1 MSLVKENSATD
12 DNKSAANPLSRSVTN
27 IAILAGP
34 NKGQYFEMPTT
45 GVVTLGRGSDTSVQ
59 ILDKGISRCHANL
72 FFKEG
77 KVHIEDLHSTNGT
90 YINKKK
96 HTDQVELKHGDKIFI
111 GSSTLLM
118 VVEKE
123 GFNTDL
129 TENDAQ
135 ELTRDPLTN
144 LLDNQSCLKC
154 LKQTY
159 RDSKHTDTPFCM
171 LMIKIDDFDQVK
183 DSFGTMGGDQI
194 FIQIAEILT
203 QLSRPQDYVCHF
215 SKEVFLIICPDS
227 DTFTGIEFAEKIR
240 ATIEDSAFLYKT
252 YQIRVTASIGISN
265 YPENGMQSET
275 QIVEFAHN
283 AMHHAEKSGKNS
295 ASMA

>member
-1 MSLVKENSATD
+1 MTLVTEKPETEEK
-12 DNKSAANPLSRSVTN
+12 KSKANPLSRSSTT
-27 IAILAGP
+27 IAVMTGP

-45 GVVTLGRGSDTSVQ
+45 GVVTLGRAANSSVQ
-59 ILDKGISRCHANL
+59 ILDKGMSRSHASL
-72 FFKEG
+72 FYKDG
-77 KVHIEDLHSTNGT
+77 KVHVEDLQSTNGT
-90 YINKKK
+90 YVNKKK
-96 HTDQVELKHGDKIFI
+96 FPKPVALKHGDKIFL
-111 GSSTLLM
+111 GASTLLM

-123 GFNTDL
+123 ECKGIESSINL
-129 TENDAQ
+129 NK
-135 ELTRDPLTN
+135 LTRDPLTN

-159 RDSKHTDTPFCM
+159 RDSKQSDSPFCM

-183 DSFGTMGGDQI
+183 DSFGTMGGDQVL
-194 FIQIAEILT
+194 IQIADILNK
-203 QLSRPQDYVCHF
+203 LSRETDYVCHF
-215 SKEVFLIICPDS
+215 SKEVFLIVSPES
-227 DTFTGIEFAEKIR
+227 DAFMGIDFAEQIR
-240 ATIEDSAFLYKT
+240 ATIEDSAFLYKA
-252 YQIRVTASIGISN
+252 YQIRVTASVGISN